1 MGMIV
6 HTNDTSTSEAKLQ
19 VWRLLGFRQFQAS
32 MGYCLHESSQN
43 KDGFVL
49 GAGKLTDQM
58 YLATS
63 TWR

>member
-6 HTNDTSTSEAKLQ
+6 HTYDTSTSEAKLQ
-19 VWRLLGFRQFQAS
+19 VWRLLGFRQFQTS

-49 GAGKLTDQM
+49 GQE
-58 YLATS
+58 S
-63 TWR
+63 

>member
-6 HTNDTSTSEAKLQ
+6 HTYDTSTSEAKLQ
-19 VWRLLGFRQFQAS
+19 VWRLLCFRQFQAS

-43 KDGFVL
+43 KDGF